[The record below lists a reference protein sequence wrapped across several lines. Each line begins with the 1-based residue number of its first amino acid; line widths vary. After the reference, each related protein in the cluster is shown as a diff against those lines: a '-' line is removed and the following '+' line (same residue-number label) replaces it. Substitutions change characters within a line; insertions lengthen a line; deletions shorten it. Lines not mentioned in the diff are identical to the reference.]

1 MIEVKLTTQE
11 QLWRAAWIIAG
22 QYGDD
27 AVEFADQMVESFE
40 IGGKLGQRD
49 IWLSIKDKV
58 NVLTGEDAGSC
69 AFWQ

>member
-1 MIEVKLTTQE
+1 MA
-11 QLWRAAWIIAG
+11 RAWIIAE

-27 AVEFADQMVESFE
+27 AVDFADQMVESFE

-49 IWLSIKDKV
+49 LWLSIKNKIS
-58 NVLTGEDAGSC
+58 VLTGVGAGNP

>member
-11 QLWRAAWIIAG
+11 QLWRAAWIIAE
-22 QYGDD
+22 QYGDE

-49 IWLSIKDKV
+49 IWLSIKNKIS
-58 NVLTGEDAGSC
+58 VLTGEGAGGPS
-69 AFWQ
+69 FWQ